1 MIRRIVARVRKYY
14 KQLDLENVH
23 SDKKNELFSEILAN
37 ENLIAEHPVES
48 CELFRYL
55 YLNSYKSTPLF
66 EFMSN
71 NSISEDFIIYK
82 LLIGSICNYLNG
94 KNGLLDTKLFGNIHC
109 MSTHFIQN
117 HFVPREFLKAL
128 TKYYNNNSSDISSY
142 CLDLVK
148 NDNTKEIINC
158 SVDLSLCGLGNSILL
173 EKISDSVDNSKWFLS
188 IAEKIQSAYVLSTA
202 YTAKSYFGNDF
213 NWIGG
218 GSCDTIALK
227 FPIKT
232 LISLNNPQLISSKNA
247 VSLLPIFAHL
257 EYKSGGLDMLGQILL
272 ERVTNLS
279 LWNVIT
285 TIDSLHKLDCR
296 YIALL
301 TKLSKICLDQIEAIP
316 VDLLARITIQLHDLC
331 EPEQLLVPQVSLK
344 MGNLIAKNTGKEVLE
359 KLKDIFSACGI
370 KNLAL
375 DDFLLVVT
383 Q

>member
-148 NDNTKEIINC
+148 NDNTKEII
-158 SVDLSLCGLGNSILL
+158 SI
-173 EKISDSVDNSKWFLS
+173 K
-188 IAEKIQSAYVLSTA
+188 
-202 YTAKSYFGNDF
+202 
-213 NWIGG
+213 
-218 GSCDTIALK
+218 
-227 FPIKT
+227 PI
-232 LISLNNPQLISSKNA
+232 I
-247 VSLLPIFAHL
+247 
-257 EYKSGGLDMLGQILL
+257 
-272 ERVTNLS
+272 
-279 LWNVIT
+279 
-285 TIDSLHKLDCR
+285 
-296 YIALL
+296 
-301 TKLSKICLDQIEAIP
+301 
-316 VDLLARITIQLHDLC
+316 
-331 EPEQLLVPQVSLK
+331 
-344 MGNLIAKNTGKEVLE
+344 
-359 KLKDIFSACGI
+359 
-370 KNLAL
+370 
-375 DDFLLVVT
+375 
-383 Q
+383 